1 MGMNLL
7 RIYGATLL
15 VALTMGM
22 SACKNEDAPVTAP
35 AVNAEA
41 NSGQKISLNVDIEGL
56 PSSDL
61 RAMEIQENIV
71 GNQHA
76 GLKFVWKTGETEKF
90 FIAFKK
96 ESGSSFTASGP
107 MVVRESTLTIL
118 SKVGNR
124 YKARIDV
131 DAPAGFNPDNETI
144 FVAGALGVK
153 GIDATTGRAL
163 VPGPRYFFDKGKSY
177 IPPMYFAPTRLRS
190 KMVSGSKEYYADNL
204 TFHFYGA
211 MVGATID
218 NTQGNM
224 LYSPH
229 EITMKTG
236 ALTTEGEINLFDFET
251 DANNQSV
258 PKWTTTQNATTAQR
272 VYFEQGDVAVG
283 KKRTYYFWAVPS
295 KFTGRREMSLELRTD
310 AYDKELGATASDIST
325 KWNVKQL
332 ASAKVHRLS
341 AEIPAPKGD
350 LIISEVF
357 IGGGDYGAATAW
369 EFYNPTDVDIN
380 LKDYYIQRFDYNKS
394 GSSASDWYPSSPTYE
409 SSLLPN
415 EALLKSGSNSLDKSG
430 QLGLKR
436 GILPAHKSAVF
447 YTASVTNKGMM
458 NTFKSRPG
466 LVYLFNIVSETF
478 RDVIEGRDRSQQKLE
493 YAQAFFAPR
502 FHSGGKQYRSRHRI
516 VRKAAGKSSAW
527 GRTVIP
533 VDAFFWYSNGIRAQ
547 YPTASFFRKPG
558 RDLPRA
564 EMQINHN
571 SDWVMRHRYEALD
584 WGYRFSYYFDR
595 NRVNTPALGIH
606 WMEDNST
613 GSTVPALSA
622 KNGYIYERPIFA
634 PDYSKNDMSFD
645 ELKQE
650 AQLYKYVPP
659 MWWTKER
666 AQKADLKP
674 GENP

>member
-1 MGMNLL
+1 MNLL

-22 SACKNEDAPVTAP
+22 SACKNEDVPVTAP

-76 GLKFVWKTGETEKF
+76 GLKFKWTIGSTEKF

-131 DAPAGFNPDNETI
+131 DAPSGFNPDTETI

-190 KMVSGSKEYYADNL
+190 KTVGGSKEYYADNL

-224 LYSPH
+224 TYSPH
-229 EITMKTG
+229 EITMQTD
-236 ALTTEGEINLFDFET
+236 ALTTEGALNLFDLES
-251 DANNQSV
+251 DSNGQSV
-258 PKWTTTQNATTAQR
+258 PKWTTEQNATTTQR
-272 VYFEQGDVAVG
+272 VYFDQGDVAVG
-283 KKRTYYFWAVPS
+283 QKRTYYFWAVPS
-295 KFTGRREMSLELRTD
+295 TFSGRREMSLELRTD
-310 AYDKELGATASDIST
+310 AYDKELGATASDVST
-325 KWNVKQL
+325 KWRVKQL
-332 ASAKVHRLS
+332 ASAKVHRLQ
-341 AEIPAPKGD
+341 ADIPAPKGD
-350 LIISEVF
+350 LIITEVF

-380 LKDYYIQRFDYNKS
+380 LKDYYIQRFDYNT
-394 GSSASDWYPSSPTYE
+394 SSNSYPSSPTYE

-415 EALLKSGSNSLDKSG
+415 PALLKSGSNSLDKSG
-430 QLGLKR
+430 QLGIRR

-447 YTASVTNKGMM
+447 YTASVTNKNMM
-458 NTFKSRPG
+458 NTFQSRTG

-502 FHSGGKQYRSRHRI
+502 FRSGGKQYRSRHRI
-516 VRKAAGKSSAW
+516 VRKVAGKSSAW
-527 GRTVIP
+527 GSTVIP
-533 VDAFFWYSNGIRAQ
+533 IDAFFWYSNGIRAQ

-606 WMEDNST
+606 WMEDTST
-613 GSTVPALSA
+613 GSTIPALSA

-666 AQKADLKP
+666 AQAADR
-674 GENP
+674 

>member
-1 MGMNLL
+1 MNLL

-56 PSSDL
+56 STSDL

-76 GLKFVWKTGETEKF
+76 GLKFKWTIGSTEKF

-96 ESGSSFTASGP
+96 ESGYSFTASGP
-107 MVVRESTLTIL
+107 MVVRESTLKIL
-118 SKVGNR
+118 SQEGNR

-131 DAPAGFNPDNETI
+131 DAPSGFNPDTETI

-163 VPGPRYFFDKGKSY
+163 VPGPRYFFDEGKSY

-190 KMVSGSKEYYADNL
+190 KTVGGSKEYYADNL

-224 LYSPH
+224 TYSPH
-229 EITMKTG
+229 EITMQTD
-236 ALTTEGEINLFDFET
+236 ALTTEGALNLFDLES
-251 DANNQSV
+251 DSNGQSV
-258 PKWTTTQNATTAQR
+258 PKWTTEQNATTTQR
-272 VYFEQGDVAVG
+272 VYFDQGDVAVG
-283 KKRTYYFWAVPS
+283 QKRTYYFWAVPS
-295 KFTGRREMSLELRTD
+295 TFSGRREMSLELRTD
-310 AYDKELGATASDIST
+310 AYDKELGATASDVST
-325 KWNVKQL
+325 KWRVKQL
-332 ASAKVHRLS
+332 ASAKVHRLQ
-341 AEIPAPKGD
+341 ADIPAPKGD
-350 LIISEVF
+350 LIITEVF

-380 LKDYYIQRFDYNKS
+380 LKDYYIQRFDYNT
-394 GSSASDWYPSSPTYE
+394 SSNSYPSSPTYE

-415 EALLKSGSNSLDKSG
+415 PALLKSGSNSLDKSG
-430 QLGLKR
+430 QLGIRR

-447 YTASVTNKGMM
+447 YTASVTNKNMM
-458 NTFKSRPG
+458 NTFQSRTG

-502 FHSGGKQYRSRHRI
+502 FRSGGKQYRSRHRI
-516 VRKAAGKSSAW
+516 VRKVAGKSSAW
-527 GRTVIP
+527 GSTVIP
-533 VDAFFWYSNGIRAQ
+533 IDAFFWYSNGIRAQ

-606 WMEDNST
+606 WMEDTST
-613 GSTVPALSA
+613 GSTIPALSA

-666 AQKADLKP
+666 AQAADR
-674 GENP
+674 

>member
-1 MGMNLL
+1 MNLL

-22 SACKNEDAPVTAP
+22 SACKNEDVPVTAP

-61 RAMEIQENIV
+61 RAMEIRENIV

-76 GLKFVWKTGETEKF
+76 GLKFVWKTGDTEKF

-107 MVVRESTLTIL
+107 MVVRESTLRIL

-190 KMVSGSKEYYADNL
+190 KTVGGSKEYYADNL

-224 LYSPH
+224 TYSPH
-229 EITMKTG
+229 EITMQTD
-236 ALTTEGEINLFDFET
+236 ALTTEGALNLFDLES
-251 DANNQSV
+251 DSNGQSV
-258 PKWTTTQNATTAQR
+258 PKWTTEQNATTTQR
-272 VYFEQGDVAVG
+272 VYFDQGDVAVG
-283 KKRTYYFWAVPS
+283 QKRTYYFWAVPS
-295 KFTGRREMSLELRTD
+295 TFSGRREMSLELRTD
-310 AYDKELGATASDIST
+310 AYDKELGATASDVST
-325 KWNVKQL
+325 KWRVKQL
-332 ASAKVHRLS
+332 ASAKVHRLQ
-341 AEIPAPKGD
+341 ADIPAPKGD
-350 LIISEVF
+350 LIITEVF

-380 LKDYYIQRFDYNKS
+380 LKDYYIQRFDYNT
-394 GSSASDWYPSSPTYE
+394 SSNSYPSSPTYE

-415 EALLKSGSNSLDKSG
+415 PALLKSGSNSLDKSG
-430 QLGLKR
+430 QLGIRR

-447 YTASVTNKGMM
+447 YTASVTNKNMM
-458 NTFKSRPG
+458 NTFQSRTG

-502 FHSGGKQYRSRHRI
+502 FRSGGKQYRSRHRI
-516 VRKAAGKSSAW
+516 VRKVAGKSSAW
-527 GRTVIP
+527 GSTVIP
-533 VDAFFWYSNGIRAQ
+533 IDAFFWYSNGIRAQ

-606 WMEDNST
+606 WMEDTST
-613 GSTVPALSA
+613 GSTIPALSA

-666 AQKADLKP
+666 AQAADR
-674 GENP
+674 

>member
-1 MGMNLL
+1 MNLL

-35 AVNAEA
+35 VTNAEA

-56 PSSDL
+56 SSSDL

-76 GLKFVWKTGETEKF
+76 GLKFVWKTNDTEKLY
-90 FIAFKK
+90 IAFKR
-96 ESGSSFTASGP
+96 EGSASSA
-107 MVVRESTLTIL
+107 VTVRESSLTIL
-118 SKVGNR
+118 KKEGNR

-131 DAPAGFNPDNETI
+131 DAPAGINPDADNI
-144 FVAGALGVK
+144 LIAGAIGVS
-153 GIDATTGRAL
+153 GIDATTGLAS

-177 IPPMYFAPTRLRS
+177 IPPMYFAPTRLRT
-190 KMVSGSKEYYADNL
+190 KVDNGVRGYYADNL

-224 LYSPH
+224 TYSPH
-229 EITMKTG
+229 EITMQTA
-236 ALTTEGEINLFDFET
+236 ALTTEGALNLFDLES
-251 DANNQSV
+251 DSNGQSM
-258 PKWTTTQNATTAQR
+258 PKWSTEQNATTAQR
-272 VYFEQGDVAVG
+272 VYFDQGDVPVG

-295 KFTGRREMSLELRTD
+295 KFSGRREMTMEFRTD
-310 AYDKELGATASDIST
+310 AYDEELRETEADITT
-325 KWNVKQL
+325 KWKVKQL
-332 ASAKVHRLS
+332 ASAKVHHLS
-341 AEIPAPKGD
+341 VEIPAPKGD

-380 LKDYYIQRFDYNKS
+380 LKDYYIQRFDYNTS
-394 GSSASDWYPSSPTYE
+394 GTSASTWYPSSPTYE

-415 EALLKSGSNSLDKSG
+415 AALLKNGSNSLDKSG

-447 YTASVTNKGMM
+447 YTASVENKNMM
-458 NTFKSRPG
+458 NTFKSRTG

-478 RDVIEGRDRSQQKLE
+478 RDPFDGRERSEQKLE

-516 VRKAAGKSSAW
+516 VRKGADTSW
-527 GRTVIP
+527 GRPSIP
-533 VDAFFWYSNGIRAQ
+533 VDAFFWYDNGIRAQ

-558 RDLPRA
+558 RDLPRKQ
-564 EMQINHN
+564 MQINHN
-571 SDWVMRHRYEALD
+571 SDWVMRQRYEALD

-595 NRVNTPALGIH
+595 DRVLTPALGIH

-613 GSTVPALSA
+613 GSTVPTLSA

-634 PDYSKNDMSFD
+634 PDYSKNDMSFE
-645 ELKQE
+645 ELKKE
-650 AQLYKYVPP
+650 ARFYKYIPP

-666 AQKADLKP
+666 AQKADMKP
-674 GENP
+674 GENL

>member
-1 MGMNLL
+1 MNLL

-35 AVNAEA
+35 AVSAEA

-76 GLKFVWKTGETEKF
+76 GLKFVWKTNDTEKLY
-90 FIAFKK
+90 IAFKR
-96 ESGSSFTASGP
+96 EGSASSA
-107 MVVRESTLTIL
+107 VTVRESSLTIL
-118 SKVGNR
+118 KKEGNR

-131 DAPAGFNPDNETI
+131 DAPAGINPDADNI
-144 FVAGALGVK
+144 LIAGAIGVS
-153 GIDATTGRAL
+153 GIDATTGLAS
-163 VPGPRYFFDKGKSY
+163 VPGPRYFYDKGLPY
-177 IPPMYFAPTRLRS
+177 TLPMYFAPTRLRT
-190 KMVSGSKEYYADNL
+190 KVDNGVRGYYADNL

-224 LYSPH
+224 TYSPH
-229 EITMKTG
+229 EITMQTA
-236 ALTTEGEINLFDFET
+236 ALTTEGALNLFDLES
-251 DANNQSV
+251 DSNGQSV
-258 PKWTTTQNATTAQR
+258 PKWSTEQNATTAQR
-272 VYFEQGDVAVG
+272 VYFDQGDVPVG

-295 KFTGRREMSLELRTD
+295 KFSGRREMSLELRTD
-310 AYDKELGATASDIST
+310 AYDKELRATASDVST
-325 KWNVKQL
+325 KWKVKQL

-341 AEIPAPKGD
+341 VEIPAPKGD

-357 IGGGDYGAATAW
+357 IGGGNYGAATAW

-380 LKDYYIQRFDYNKS
+380 LKDYYIQRFDYNTS
-394 GSSASDWYPSSPTYE
+394 GTSASTWYPSSPTYE

-415 EALLKSGSNSLDKSG
+415 AALLKNGSNSLDKSG

-447 YTASVTNKGMM
+447 YTASVENKNMM

-478 RDVIEGRDRSQQKLE
+478 RDPFDGRERSEQKLE

-516 VRKAAGKSSAW
+516 VRKVAGKSSAW
-527 GRTVIP
+527 GRTAIP

-571 SDWVMRHRYEALD
+571 SDWVMRQRYEALD
-584 WGYRFSYYFDR
+584 WGYRFSYYYDR

-613 GSTVPALSA
+613 GSTVPTLSA

-645 ELKQE
+645 ELKKE

-666 AQKADLKP
+666 AQKADMKP

>member
-1 MGMNLL
+1 MNLL

-15 VALTMGM
+15 AALTMGM

-35 AVNAEA
+35 AVSAEA

-76 GLKFVWKTGETEKF
+76 GLKFVWKTNDTEKLY
-90 FIAFKK
+90 IAFKR
-96 ESGSSFTASGP
+96 EGSASSA
-107 MVVRESTLTIL
+107 VTVRESSLTIL
-118 SKVGNR
+118 KKEGNR

-131 DAPAGFNPDNETI
+131 DAPAGINPDADNI
-144 FVAGALGVK
+144 LIAGAIGVS
-153 GIDATTGRAL
+153 GIDATTGLAS
-163 VPGPRYFFDKGKSY
+163 VPGPRYFYDKGLPY
-177 IPPMYFAPTRLRS
+177 TLPMYFAPTRLRT
-190 KMVSGSKEYYADNL
+190 KVDNGVRGYYADNL

-224 LYSPH
+224 TYSPH
-229 EITMKTG
+229 EITMQTA
-236 ALTTEGEINLFDFET
+236 ALTTEGALNLFDLES
-251 DANNQSV
+251 DSNGQSV
-258 PKWTTTQNATTAQR
+258 PKWSTEQNATTAQR
-272 VYFEQGDVAVG
+272 VYFDQGDVPVG

-295 KFTGRREMSLELRTD
+295 KFSGRREMSLELRTD
-310 AYDKELGATASDIST
+310 AYDKELRATASDVST
-325 KWNVKQL
+325 KWKVKQL

-341 AEIPAPKGD
+341 VEIPAPKGD

-357 IGGGDYGAATAW
+357 IGGGNYGAATAW

-380 LKDYYIQRFDYNKS
+380 LKDYYIQRFDYNTS
-394 GSSASDWYPSSPTYE
+394 GTSASTWYPSSPTYE

-415 EALLKSGSNSLDKSG
+415 AALLKNGSNSLDKSG

-447 YTASVTNKGMM
+447 YTASVENKNMM

-478 RDVIEGRDRSQQKLE
+478 RDPFDGRERSEQKLE

-516 VRKAAGKSSAW
+516 VRKVAGKSSAW
-527 GRTVIP
+527 GRTAIP

-571 SDWVMRHRYEALD
+571 SDWVMRQRYEALD
-584 WGYRFSYYFDR
+584 WGYRFSYYYDR

-613 GSTVPALSA
+613 GSTVPTLSA

-645 ELKQE
+645 ELKKE

-666 AQKADLKP
+666 AQKADMKP

>member
-1 MGMNLL
+1 MNLL

-61 RAMEIQENIV
+61 RAMEIRENIV

-76 GLKFVWKTGETEKF
+76 GLKFVWKTGDTEKF

-107 MVVRESTLTIL
+107 MVVRESTLRIL

-190 KMVSGSKEYYADNL
+190 KTVGGSKEYYADNL

-224 LYSPH
+224 TYSPH
-229 EITMKTG
+229 EITMQTD
-236 ALTTEGEINLFDFET
+236 ALTTEGALNLFDLES
-251 DANNQSV
+251 DSNGQSV
-258 PKWTTTQNATTAQR
+258 PKWTTEQNATTTQR
-272 VYFEQGDVAVG
+272 VYFDQGDVAVG
-283 KKRTYYFWAVPS
+283 QKRTYYFWAVPS
-295 KFTGRREMSLELRTD
+295 TFSGRREMSLELRTD
-310 AYDKELGATASDIST
+310 AYDKELGATASDVST
-325 KWNVKQL
+325 KWRVKQL
-332 ASAKVHRLS
+332 ASAKVHRLQ
-341 AEIPAPKGD
+341 ADIPAPKGD
-350 LIISEVF
+350 LIITEVF

-369 EFYNPTDVDIN
+369 EFYNPTDVDVN
-380 LKDYYIQRFDYNKS
+380 LKDYYIQRFDYNT
-394 GSSASDWYPSSPTYE
+394 SSNSYPSSPTYE

-415 EALLKSGSNSLDKSG
+415 PALLKSGSNSLDKSG
-430 QLGLKR
+430 QLGIRR

-447 YTASVTNKGMM
+447 YTASVTNKNMM
-458 NTFKSRPG
+458 NTFQSRTG

-502 FHSGGKQYRSRHRI
+502 FRSGGKQYRSRHRI
-516 VRKAAGKSSAW
+516 VRKVAGKSSAW
-527 GRTVIP
+527 GSTVIP
-533 VDAFFWYSNGIRAQ
+533 IDAFFWYSNGIRAQ

-606 WMEDNST
+606 WMEDTST
-613 GSTVPALSA
+613 GSTIPALSA

-666 AQKADLKP
+666 AQAADR
-674 GENP
+674 